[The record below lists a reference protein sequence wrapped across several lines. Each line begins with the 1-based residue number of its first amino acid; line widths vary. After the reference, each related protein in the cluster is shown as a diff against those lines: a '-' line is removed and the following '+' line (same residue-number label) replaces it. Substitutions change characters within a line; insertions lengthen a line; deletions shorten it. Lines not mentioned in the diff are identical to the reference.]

1 MEEFGCFYCWDA
13 RKKKD
18 KPTLYFFDA
27 ANNLRECEYCPKCGR
42 KYGEEPLYEQL
53 EPESEYEYE

>member
-13 RKKKD
+13 KKKKE
-18 KPTLYFFDA
+18 KPYLYFFDA

-42 KYGEEPLYEQL
+42 KYGEEPNYE
-53 EPESEYEYE
+53 